1 MFLLNDSPGVFSCL
15 SEITDY
21 KNVNGSKALRMFFE

>member
-1 MFLLNDSPGVFSCL
+1 MFLLNDSPDVFSCL

-21 KNVNGSKALRMFFE
+21 KSSWKQSAKNVS